1 MIRSVPRPAKAASR
15 PRSLKLRLTDMEF
28 CAWVAQAEA
37 GDRLEY
43 HRGFLARN
51 TYRLDS
57 NFAEADRAAIVSLRD
72 RARWAAEK
80 GLVHLVQERLG
91 PNLFAYVAI
100 ARARREHG
108 STPLSALLLAD
119 AA

>member
-15 PRSLKLRLTDMEF
+15 PRPLKPRLTDIEF

-37 GDRLEY
+37 GDQLEY
-43 HRGFLARN
+43 HRGFLARD

-57 NFAEADRAAIVSLRD
+57 SFAEADRAALIRLAG

-91 PNLFAYVAI
+91 RDHFAYVAI
-100 ARARREHG
+100 ARPRRNHG
-108 STPLSALLLAD
+108 STALSSLLLAD